1 MDNTR
6 ETFGYLW
13 KQVAEVC
20 LKVFSSD
27 PSPMLGRG
35 REPPPPPSSKMQRS
49 KRRQQTLGNLEL
61 RQVRRQRRRRKEKN
75 ARINEN

>member
-35 REPPPPPSSKMQRS
+35 REPPPSSKMQRS

-75 ARINEN
+75 ARITEN